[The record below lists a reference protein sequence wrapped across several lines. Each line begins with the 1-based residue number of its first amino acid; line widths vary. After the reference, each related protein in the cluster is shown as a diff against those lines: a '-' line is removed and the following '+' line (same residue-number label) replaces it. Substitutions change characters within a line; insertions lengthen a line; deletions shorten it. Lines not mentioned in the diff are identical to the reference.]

1 MPLHFT
7 PLPLMINNFKNHIIE
22 YSAEDSDYSF
32 LLFLEKSL
40 AIIPIIREIIKM
52 NNRNIRNISEIKK
65 IAHFD

>member
-1 MPLHFT
+1 
-7 PLPLMINNFKNHIIE
+7 MINTFKNHIIE